1 MGEGKKQFLLLV
13 NKADFLSEELIVHWN
28 EYFKEKNIK
37 HIFFSALK
45 EQTKIDS
52 GDFDVDSEKEAE
64 EEDVVEDTE
73 TTTVPLDIEEI
84 KKIEET
90 QGGFKN
96 EFERQEKEEKIA
108 AQCQRKLDVTL
119 DEDLELS
126 TTEVFTRAQLLT
138 YLK

>member
-52 GDFDVDSEKEAE
+52 GDLDVDSEKEGE

>member
-52 GDFDVDSEKEAE
+52 GDLDVDSEKEAE

-96 EFERQEKEEKIA
+96 EFER
-108 AQCQRKLDVTL
+108 
-119 DEDLELS
+119 
-126 TTEVFTRAQLLT
+126 
-138 YLK
+138 

>member
-1 MGEGKKQFLLLV
+1 VGEGKKQFLLLV

-52 GDFDVDSEKEAE
+52 GDLDVDSEKEAE

>member
-52 GDFDVDSEKEAE
+52 GDLDVDSEKEAE

-126 TTEVFTRAQLLT
+126 STEVFTRAQLLT

>member
-37 HIFFSALK
+37 HIFFSALR

-52 GDFDVDSEKEAE
+52 GDLDVDSEKEAE

>member
-52 GDFDVDSEKEAE
+52 GDLDVDSEKEAE

>member
-1 MGEGKKQFLLLV
+1 VGEGKKQFLLLV

-52 GDFDVDSEKEAE
+52 GDLDVDSEKEAE

-108 AQCQRKLDVTL
+108 AQCQRKRRRSSDARK
-119 DEDLELS
+119 DQAFSD
-126 TTEVFTRAQLLT
+126 TRFRKRNQA
-138 YLK
+138 K